1 MGSLPNF
8 DYQKHDYHIKDSIF
22 SLIFIWLTAMQIN
35 CKWFDYAVYDYNCVF
50 VVDYRVWLLSSETP
64 GFMGVL

>member
-1 MGSLPNF
+1 MLMESLPNF
-8 DYQKHDYHIKDSIF
+8 DYQKHDYHIKDPIF
-22 SLIFIWLTAMQIN
+22 SLILS
-35 CKWFDYAVYDYNCVF
+35 DYAVYDYNCVF